1 MEMKPGYKQTEVGVI
16 PEEWGIARVAELV
29 ITGPKNGYSGRSG
42 KEARGTPTLSLGA
55 TTSGSMVLNEETVK
69 RLDEFIPK
77 HSDLYL
83 KPGDVLVQRS
93 NTPDL
98 VGTTAVFDGPAEMYV
113 YPDLMMRMRFRD
125 DATAHFFWRYANS
138 TSGRRFFVSTAAGS
152 SGSMPKVSGE
162 QLRKMP
168 LPHPSLP
175 EQRAIAA
182 ALSDVDGLLGGL
194 DRFIAKKRALKQAA
208 MQQLLTGQTRLPG
221 FGPTASFKAYAFGS
235 IPDDWDVKPLKSVST
250 MNGRI
255 GWQGLKQEEF
265 TMSPNDP
272 FLITGMNFKDGKIR
286 WDEVYH
292 IPEKRYL
299 EAAPIQLRPNDVL
312 MTKDG
317 TIGKLLYVDYIPHPG
332 RASLNSHLL
341 VFRPIAGQYN
351 PKFLFYQLSSP
362 TFAQHIELHKSGT
375 TFFGLSQTA
384 TGKYPTILPGLPEQ
398 TAIAEVLTDM
408 DAELAA
414 LEQRREKTRA
424 LKQAMM
430 QELLTGRTR
439 LI

>member
-1 MEMKPGYKQTEVGVI
+1 VKPGYKKTEVGVI
-16 PEEWGIARVAELV
+16 PLEWETKACSEVSERIMVGIVIRPTQYYVNNGVPAFRSANIREDGINDLDLVFISEESNAVLV
-29 ITGPKNGYSGRSG
+29 KSQTR
-42 KEARGTPTLSLGA
+42 T
-55 TTSGSMVLNEETVK
+55 
-69 RLDEFIPK
+69 
-77 HSDLYL
+77 
-83 KPGDVLVQRS
+83 GDVLTVRTGYPGTSAVVHSRHEGCNCIDILITRPSKKLDSEWLAIWINSPFGKEQVLR
-93 NTPDL
+93 NQGGL
-98 VGTTAVFDGPAEMYV
+98 AQKHFNVGD
-113 YPDLMMRMRFRD
+113 MRNLIV
-125 DATAHFFWRYANS
+125 A
-138 TSGRRFFVSTAAGS
+138 
-152 SGSMPKVSGE
+152 
-162 QLRKMP
+162 
-168 LPHPSLP
+168 LPPLP
-175 EQRAIAA
+175 EQHAIAEV
-182 ALSDVDGLLGGL
+182 LFDVDGLLGEL
-194 DRFIAKKRALKQAA
+194 DHLITKKRDIKHAT

-221 FGPTASFKAYAFGS
+221 FGPTASFKKYSFGS

-265 TMSPNDP
+265 TLSPNDP

-292 IPEKRYL
+292 IPEKRYV
-299 EAAPIQLRPNDVL
+299 EAAPIQLQPNDVL

-317 TIGKLLYVDYIPHPG
+317 TIGKLLYVEYIPHPG

-362 TFAQHIELHKSGT
+362 TFSQHIELHKSGT

-384 TGKYPTILPGLPEQ
+384 TGKYPTILPSVPEQ
-398 TAIAEVLTDM
+398 TAIAEVLTEM
-408 DAELAA
+408 DAELVV

-439 LI
+439 LL